1 MTISNKWKNAKTT
14 MFLGMVFLS
23 LALISLRLTHF
34 SAIVG
39 EGWADGLRGML
50 FGMSIGFNLWSVKLA
65 KRERGGGG
73 TKPLAGS

>member
-1 MTISNKWKNAKTT
+1 MNVSNKWKNPKTT
-14 MFLGMVFLS
+14 LCLGMICLS

-34 SAIVG
+34 RAVVG

-65 KRERGGGG
+65 KQQ
-73 TKPLAGS
+73 KAGVGN

>member
-1 MTISNKWKNAKTT
+1 MIVSNKWKNAKTT

-65 KRERGGGG
+65 KQQ
-73 TKPLAGS
+73 KAGSGK

>member
-1 MTISNKWKNAKTT
+1 MIISKNWKNPRTT

-65 KRERGGGG
+65 KQQRGGGG
-73 TKPLAGS
+73 AKPLAGN